1 MDDNRSAAATAVA
14 SLPSPT
20 PASTDFLARLLAG
33 DTTVTLPEEDGC
45 EPRAFRLQFSLLGVR
60 LLNEKYSSFEK
71 AQELILALVAG
82 GQSMARLGE
91 LVEALEAGLQSILA
105 RFHPDPTDDDLDDVT
120 MALGGIPE
128 LRNVLGLLIN
138 HWIDRDGLGDQ
149 LAGLD
154 PVVEVGGVRYRLR
167 FQTKAAKALVDRLR
181 SRGTDDLT
189 LGDLEHVLRAAL
201 QRFHPQLAA
210 GEDRASLEILDD
222 LSWVLGA
229 AGLTRLVTGKAAAG
243 RAVAEGA
250 ADPNAPGAPAP
261 QPGTSEPSS

>member
-1 MDDNRSAAATAVA
+1 MEDDSREATTVA
-14 SLPSPT
+14 PLPSAT
-20 PASTDFLARLLAG
+20 PASTDFLGRLLAG
-33 DTTVTLPEEDGC
+33 DATVTLPAAEGG
-45 EPRAFRLQFSLLGVR
+45 EPRTFRLQFALMGVR
-60 LLNEKYSSFEK
+60 HLNAKYSSFEK
-71 AQELILALVAG
+71 AQELILALVTG

-91 LVEALEAGLQSILA
+91 LVEALEAGLQSILV

-128 LRNVLGLLIN
+128 LRNVLGVLLN
-138 HWIDRDGLGDQ
+138 YWIDRDGLGDQ

-167 FQTKAAKALVDRLR
+167 FQTKAAKALVDTLR

-201 QRFHPQLAA
+201 RRFHPDLAGA
-210 GEDRASLEILDD
+210 EDRASLEILDD
-222 LSWVLGA
+222 LSWALGA
-229 AGLTRLVTGKAAAG
+229 AGLTRLVTGRAGAG
-243 RAVAEGA
+243 RGPAGEGA
-250 ADPNAPGAPAP
+250 SDPNAPGAPAP